1 MKIIIVLFVI
11 INAVSADDNLE
22 IGFRYGLL
30 GLMESKPDSIVVL
43 SDSSIIHT
51 GDKVQV
57 NVGFLSGSS
66 FLLIFKGSKDEY
78 SLFYDL

>member
-1 MKIIIVLFVI
+1 MTSLY
-11 INAVSADDNLE
+11 ADDNLN
-22 IGFRYGLL
+22 IGFKYGFL
-30 GLMESKPDSIVVL
+30 GQLKSNPDSIIEL

-66 FLLIFKGSKDEY
+66 FLLIFNEFTYILPNSIP
-78 SLFYDL
+78 